1 MIVSPVPTGQW
12 IEVQYIPGC
21 RYVAFK
27 ASEAQLQQV
36 NSHILNYDKAN
47 NLKN

>member
-21 RYVAFK
+21 RYVGFK
-27 ASEAQLQQV
+27 AREAQNQQV
-36 NSHILNYDKAN
+36 NINILKYDEVNILNN
-47 NLKN
+47 